1 MEENERYENVESI
14 RRRLKRIEGQIR
26 GIQRMLNEDTC
37 CTDILIQISAVR
49 AAVSKV
55 GIMIFENHANKCLA
69 ESLQGEDN
77 NSEQKLADLVNLMNN
92 FIR

>member
-1 MEENERYENVESI
+1 
-14 RRRLKRIEGQIR
+14 
-26 GIQRMLNEDTC
+26 
-37 CTDILIQISAVR
+37 
-49 AAVSKV
+49 
-55 GIMIFENHANKCLA
+55 MIFENHANKCLA

>member
-1 MEENERYENVESI
+1 MEEKERLENVESI
-14 RRRLKRIEGQIR
+14 KKRLKRIEGQIR
-26 GIQRMLNEDTC
+26 GIHRMLNEDAC
-37 CTDILIQISAVR
+37 CTDILVQISAVR

-77 NSEQKLADLVNLMNN
+77 NSEQKLADLVSLMNN
-92 FIR
+92 FIK